1 MCPVDGTKPEAI
13 VFDLGGVLIDWNPRY
28 LYRKLF
34 NGDDTKM
41 EYFLT
46 HICSPAWNA
55 RQDAGC
61 PFSAAVK
68 ERMIHFPEYAD
79 YSAVYFKRWEEMIGG
94 YIEGT
99 VELLS
104 RLREAGYPLYALSN
118 WSAETFHVVQDR
130 YDFLGWFELIVL
142 SGEVGCIKPDAQIY
156 RILLDRIQR
165 QPSECLFI
173 DDSEPNLI
181 TAEALGFHTIVFST
195 PDQLR
200 SDLDALNLLS

>member
-1 MCPVDGTKPEAI
+1 M
-13 VFDLGGVLIDWNPRY
+13 GGCI
-28 LYRKLF
+28 
-34 NGDDTKM
+34 
-41 EYFLT
+41 
-46 HICSPAWNA
+46 
-55 RQDAGC
+55 
-61 PFSAAVK
+61 
-68 ERMIHFPEYAD
+68 
-79 YSAVYFKRWEEMIGG
+79 EE
-94 YIEGT
+94 T

-118 WSAETFHVVQDR
+118 WSAETFHLVQDQF
-130 YDFLGWFELIVL
+130 DFLGWFELIVL

-156 RILLDRIQR
+156 RILLDRIQK

-181 TAEALGFHTIVFST
+181 TAEVLGFHTIVFST